1 MDMANLKVSK
11 IIGTILVGMISFL
24 FLSPLLWMLSSAAK
38 VEKDVMSYP
47 IQWIPKHWNL
57 VENFKTVWFGK
68 VPFELFYLNSLKIA
82 IISTILTLIISSMAG
97 YSFAKLNFP
106 FKNTLFILLM
116 AFFLVPSESTLVPRF
131 ILINWLGLY
140 DSHAGIILMSA
151 FSIPLT
157 FLMRQFMIGIS
168 TEYIEAAKI
177 DGAGF
182 FRIYWQIMLP
192 MVKPI
197 LATAGILKFIWTWND
212 YQNPLIF
219 LSTQKLFTITLGM
232 GMFSDEFGTS
242 YATTMMAALTAIL
255 PLIIVFLILQRQ
267 VIAGITVG
275 GVKG

>member
-1 MDMANLKVSK
+1 MENLKISK
-11 IIGTILVGMISFL
+11 VIGTIFVGMLSLL

-47 IQWIPKHWNL
+47 IDWIPNNWNII
-57 VENFKTVWFGK
+57 ENFKTVWLGK
-68 VPFELFYLNSLKIA
+68 VPFELFYFNSLKLA
-82 IISTILTLIISSMAG
+82 IISTVITLIISSMAG

-106 FKNTLFILLM
+106 FKNTLFFVLM

-140 DSHAGIILMSA
+140 DSHEGLILMSA

-168 TEYIEAAKI
+168 TEYIEAAKM

-219 LSTQKLFTITLGM
+219 LSSQKLFTITLGM
-232 GMFSDEFGTS
+232 GMFADEFGTS
-242 YATTMMAALTAIL
+242 YAATMMAALAAII
-255 PLIIVFLILQRQ
+255 PLIVVFLILQKQ
-267 VIAGITVG
+267 VIDGITVG